1 VGLKVDSL
9 AEESLTNQDCIFCKI
24 ANKDIQSNLVAET
37 ELSLAFWDISPRQ
50 PIHILVIPKKH
61 YSDVADL
68 ASSSPADLVDLIQLG
83 TVIAQEKSTGSFRLS
98 FNTGADAGQTVFHAH
113 GHITSR
119 TPKDSV
125 A

>member
-1 VGLKVDSL
+1 M
-9 AEESLTNQDCIFCKI
+9 TNQDCIFCKI

>member
-83 TVIAQEKSTGSFRLS
+83 TAIAQEKSTGSFRLS